1 MTSWLILGATSG
13 IAKPL
18 VREFADRGYRL
29 FLTARE
35 ESSEELRRLAHDLE
49 VRYDVEVQTGIF
61 EALDFP
67 SYGTFIL
74 EVEKKFGMIDGVVW
88 MIGRMHP
95 QEELQYDGEQARLQH
110 DTNYTAAMS
119 ILSTIS
125 ETMEKRRSGHIVAI
139 GSPAG
144 DRGRRSNYFYGADKA
159 ALPTF
164 LEGLRHRLSRSG
176 VKVLTVK
183 PGPTRTPLTDGVRNL
198 PLVTEPEIVAKDII
212 QAIERGKEV
221 IYTPRIWQ
229 LIMLVIRHLPGW
241 IFKRAKL

>member
-1 MTSWLILGATSG
+1 MASWLILGATSG

-29 FLTARE
+29 FLSARE
-35 ESSEELRRLAHDLE
+35 ESSEELNRLAQDIA

-61 EALDFP
+61 EALDF
-67 SYGTFIL
+67 SSHGDFFSK
-74 EVEKKFGMIDGVVW
+74 VEKEFGTIDGVVW
-88 MIGRMHP
+88 IIGQMLP
-95 QEELQYDGEQARLQH
+95 QEELQYDIKQARQQH

-119 ILSTIS
+119 ILSIIS
-125 ETMEKRRSGHIVAI
+125 ETMEKRRSGHIVAV

-159 ALPTF
+159 ALHTF
-164 LEGLRHRLSRSG
+164 LEGLRHRLSRRG

-183 PGPTRTPLTDGVRNL
+183 PGPTRTPLTDGIKNL
-198 PLVTEPEIVAKDII
+198 PFVTEPDLVAKDII
-212 QAIERGKEV
+212 LAIEKNKEV

-229 LIMLVIRHLPGW
+229 LIMLIIRHLPGW
-241 IFKRAKL
+241 IFKRVNF